1 MIIHRVARLIAFTIA
16 VMAFSWSQNAPGLK
30 YAPAPLTSPTSAKE
44 MFKAYCASC
53 HGNTTKGNGPAAP
66 ALKTPP
72 PDLTMLAKRNG
83 GKFPTDRVLSIL
95 RGRAMLAA
103 HGSQEMPVW
112 GPVFW
117 RMSQGHDSEVQ
128 MRVSNLT
135 RYLQSLQA
143 K

>member
-1 MIIHRVARLIAFTIA
+1 MIIHRVARLIAFIIA
-16 VMAFSWSQNAPGLK
+16 VMAFGWSQSVPELK
-30 YAPAPLTSPTSAKE
+30 YDPAPHTSPTSAKE

-53 HGNTTKGNGPAAP
+53 HGDSAKGNGPAAP
-66 ALKTPP
+66 ALKTRPS
-72 PDLTMLAKRNG
+72 DLTMLAKRNA
-83 GKFPTDRVLSIL
+83 GKFPTDRVLSVL
-95 RGRAMLAA
+95 RGQAMLAA

-128 MRVSNLT
+128 LRVSNLT
-135 RYLQSLQA
+135 RYLQSLQV